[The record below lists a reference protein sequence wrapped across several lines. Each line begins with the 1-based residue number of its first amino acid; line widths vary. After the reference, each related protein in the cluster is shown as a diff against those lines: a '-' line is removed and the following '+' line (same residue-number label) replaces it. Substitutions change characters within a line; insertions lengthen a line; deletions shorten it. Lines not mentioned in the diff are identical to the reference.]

1 MTRSFDTHDCEFR
14 PIGEPEFLEQR
25 VVVVMECNFV
35 EVTSRQPSE
44 KHDETFY
51 GTGRKCENQHVI
63 ELEQAE
69 VTPLDGP
76 THPDDFYPEADTMAE
91 NANLNHYDKGAEVAV
106 QSIVATDSPSI
117 VRENDDY
124 RIRYE

>member
-1 MTRSFDTHDCEFR
+1 MTSFNSHNCNFL
-14 PIGEPEFLEQR
+14 PVGEPEFLEQR
-25 VVVVMECNFV
+25 VIVVMECNFV
-35 EVTSRQPSE
+35 EVTSRRHSE

-51 GTGRKCENQHVI
+51 GTGRECENQRVI

-76 THPDDFYPEADTMAE
+76 THPDDFYAEADTMAE
-91 NANLNHYDKGAEVAV
+91 NADINHYDKGAEIAL
-106 QSIVATDSPSI
+106 QSIVATDDPCI

-124 RIRYE
+124 RIRYER